1 MGGSIAAAYTAW
13 RNQERVMQVAGG
25 VTETLTA
32 RGETLLQSLALLGDK
47 FLSNIHDT
55 FIAASPPA
63 SLESAVRQSL
73 TGLSDATALS
83 SQTNAAE
90 TSQAIAAETSQTSR
104 RMREEAQG
112 RDLSSDESDYEEV
125 PPPQR
130 RRQAPAEQ
138 PAVRT
143 SRSGPGSLEL
153 NLLRESSPALAP
165 SLVGPLAVG
174 QCVKAKWQRG
184 IDWHAGTITKVCQA
198 DTGDGAGTYEVTY
211 DDGDVEMV
219 ARRLIKPTPRPSALG
234 HAVAASVPAP
244 AAEPVASVA
253 TNAAASDPN
262 AEQIYSQL
270 VNASKEMKSNA
281 GEEAVDVV
289 GPAGWSINWVP
300 RKSRTSS
307 KGDVYFIPPTVGPR
321 INSVTGLK
329 AHLGLV
335 TGACVPARSD
345 VSLAQRFQ
353 DDPAGLLGARLSAT
367 WPKHNKRYTSEVL
380 MIRKHTIGA
389 SEVPLDIEVKYD
401 ALVRYES
408 DAVEQWEVIGATPY
422 QHTLLTEPEIKWQ
435 RAGSELVGVTTMRE
449 YNGKLFAGEVMCWL
463 PACDVEGNVALYKL
477 YHADGDYEDLEE
489 HEVQEG
495 VRVHKEH
502 MAGTAVAEE
511 GA

>member
-104 RMREEAQG
+104 RMREEAKG

-198 DTGDGAGTYEVTY
+198 DTGDGAGT
-211 DDGDVEMV
+211 
-219 ARRLIKPTPRPSALG
+219 
-234 HAVAASVPAP
+234 
-244 AAEPVASVA
+244 
-253 TNAAASDPN
+253 
-262 AEQIYSQL
+262 
-270 VNASKEMKSNA
+270 
-281 GEEAVDVV
+281 
-289 GPAGWSINWVP
+289 
-300 RKSRTSS
+300 
-307 KGDVYFIPPTVGPR
+307 
-321 INSVTGLK
+321 
-329 AHLGLV
+329 
-335 TGACVPARSD
+335 
-345 VSLAQRFQ
+345 
-353 DDPAGLLGARLSAT
+353 
-367 WPKHNKRYTSEVL
+367 
-380 MIRKHTIGA
+380 
-389 SEVPLDIEVKYD
+389 
-401 ALVRYES
+401 
-408 DAVEQWEVIGATPY
+408 
-422 QHTLLTEPEIKWQ
+422 
-435 RAGSELVGVTTMRE
+435 
-449 YNGKLFAGEVMCWL
+449 
-463 PACDVEGNVALYKL
+463 
-477 YHADGDYEDLEE
+477 
-489 HEVQEG
+489 
-495 VRVHKEH
+495 
-502 MAGTAVAEE
+502 
-511 GA
+511 